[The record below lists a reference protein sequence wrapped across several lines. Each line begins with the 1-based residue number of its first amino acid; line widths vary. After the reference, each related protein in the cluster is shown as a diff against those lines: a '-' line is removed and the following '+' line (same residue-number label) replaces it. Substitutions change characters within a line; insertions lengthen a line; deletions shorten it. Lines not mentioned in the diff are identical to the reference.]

1 MNSSVF
7 PTLRGLSYLFLL
19 HFLVLALTMIYGCS
33 SSQRGCSHYETMPV
47 VTRSKARM
55 IRSSINEEHTL
66 QLTSNILKNET
77 TCSIHEHILTDKSS
91 PASNNELP
99 SIVLS
104 SSSSS
109 SICNSVINTEQLPSS
124 SPLGVSFQGDTP
136 TNFSNFRNFK
146 IPNFHTTEL
155 PLGHNSYSHH
165 FTTMH
170 LDCEDCTEELPST
183 PNVPDIS
190 QLFASLST
198 QMTYQTKCLQDK
210 LSTDFSQ
217 VVQNHDIF
225 KKEVREEF
233 DELRVLIAQQSV
245 KPEVS
250 TARSPTTVPSA
261 PSVTSGL
268 IRVFKFHPYLQ
279 AQHHLQFLGGMYR
292 PK

>member
-91 PASNNELP
+91 PASNNELL

-146 IPNFHTTEL
+146 IPNFHTTEFYHWVIIPIPIILQPCIWIVKIVQKSYLLRLMSQILANYL
-155 PLGHNSYSHH
+155 PL
-165 FTTMH
+165 
-170 LDCEDCTEELPST
+170 CP
-183 PNVPDIS
+183 
-190 QLFASLST
+190 
-198 QMTYQTKCLQDK
+198 
-210 LSTDFSQ
+210 
-217 VVQNHDIF
+217 
-225 KKEVREEF
+225 
-233 DELRVLIAQQSV
+233 LR
-245 KPEVS
+245 
-250 TARSPTTVPSA
+250 
-261 PSVTSGL
+261 
-268 IRVFKFHPYLQ
+268 
-279 AQHHLQFLGGMYR
+279 
-292 PK
+292 